1 MTTKS
6 ATASLTLFLAPLL
19 LPVVWSQ
26 ASAGEHPF
34 FCQKWKFYVPKSPC
48 VRYKCICPK
57 CICPC
62 RPLEN
67 FGYYPACWQRWPF
80 PPYYGHCPVPPI
92 MLNAPQST
100 LDEPR
105 VAESKGTEELPP
117 PSKESSESAPP
128 EKTLP
133 EPSPK

>member
-6 ATASLTLFLAPLL
+6 ATASLTLLLAPLL
-19 LPVVWSQ
+19 LPVAWSQ
-26 ASAGEHPF
+26 AWAGEHRF
-34 FCQKWKFYVPKSPC
+34 FCQWSVFYVPKSPN
-48 VRYKCICPK
+48 VRYKCICAK
-57 CICPC
+57 RICPC
-62 RPLEN
+62 CPLEN

-80 PPYYGHCPVPPI
+80 PPNYGHCPVPPI
-92 MLNAPQST
+92 VLNAPQSP

-105 VAESKGTEELPP
+105 VPESKATEELPP

-133 EPSPK
+133 EPNPK